1 MNLSD
6 FHNNMIVIDGLQYS
20 NWNRQIFE
28 QLRDGGVTMV
38 HATIVYH
45 EQIRETLLRIAE
57 WNRHFEHNADLIM
70 PVRNADDIRLAKQ
83 LGKVG
88 VMFGAQNCSPIEDD
102 IGMIEVMRELNLMI
116 MQLTYN
122 NQSLLACGCYEAED
136 SGVTRFGRQAIKEM
150 NRVGMI
156 VDMSHSGERSTLD
169 AIEIS
174 ERPIVISHA
183 NPLSFHDA
191 KRNKSDKVLRA
202 LGESGGLLGFSLY
215 PFHLKNGSNCTLDQF
230 CDMVAATADLMGID
244 QIGIGTDL
252 CQEQPLSIL
261 EWMRNGR
268 WSKDMD
274 YGEGSKSNADWPLPL
289 SWFKD
294 SRDFPNLTR
303 GLLARGFEQADVEKI
318 MGLNW
323 LRFLDTG
330 LLSQAVLQKN
340 PASSSP
346 TCYKVG

>member
-1 MNLSD
+1 MSQSLHD
-6 FHNNMIVIDGLQYS
+6 EMIVIDGLQYS
-20 NWNRQIFE
+20 NWNREIFG
-28 QLRDGGVTMV
+28 QLKAGGVTMV

-70 PVRNADDIRLAKQ
+70 PVKSAADIRLAKS

-88 VMFGAQNCSPIEDD
+88 VMFGAQNCSLIEDD
-102 IGMIEVMRELNLMI
+102 IGMIEIMRELNLMI

-169 AIEIS
+169 AIDIS

-183 NPLSFHDA
+183 NPTSFHAA
-191 KRNKSDKVLRA
+191 KRNKSDTVLKA
-202 LGESGGLLGFSLY
+202 LAESGGLLGFSLY
-215 PFHLKNGSNCTLDQF
+215 PFHLKNGPDCSLEEF
-230 CDMVAATADLMGID
+230 CDMVASTADLMGVEH
-244 QIGIGTDL
+244 IGIGTDL
-252 CQEQPLSIL
+252 CQQQPVEVL

-268 WSKDMD
+268 WSKEMD
-274 YGEGSKSNADWPLPL
+274 YGEGSKSNADWPRPL
-289 SWFKD
+289 GWFRD
-294 SRDFPNLTR
+294 SRDFPNITQ
-303 GLLARGFEQADVEKI
+303 GLLARGFSETEVARI

-323 LRFLDTG
+323 LEFFEDG
-330 LLSQAVLQKN
+330 LSVR
-340 PASSSP
+340 
-346 TCYKVG
+346 G

>member
-1 MNLSD
+1 MHLD
-6 FHNNMIVIDGLQYS
+6 LHRQQIVIDGLQYS
-20 NWNRQIFE
+20 NWSREIFE
-28 QLRDGGVTMV
+28 QLQAGGVTMV

-45 EQIRETLLRIAE
+45 EQIRETLLRIGE
-57 WNRHFEHNADLIM
+57 WNRMFEQHGDLIM
-70 PVRNADDIRLAKQ
+70 PVKSADDIRLAKQ

-102 IGMIEVMRELNLMI
+102 IDMIAIMRELNLMI

-136 SGVTRFGRQAIKEM
+136 SGVTRFGRQVIAEM

-156 VDMSHSGERSTLD
+156 VDMSHSAERSTLE

-174 ERPIVISHA
+174 SRPIVISHA
-183 NPLSFHDA
+183 NPNSFHPA
-191 KRNKSDKVLRA
+191 KRNKSDTVLKA

-215 PFHLKNGSNCTLDQF
+215 PFHLKNGPDCTLEEF
-230 CDMVAATADLMGID
+230 CDMVARTADLMGID

-252 CQEQPLSIL
+252 CQQQPLEVL

-268 WSKDMD
+268 WSKEMD
-274 YGEGSKSNADWPLPL
+274 YGEGSKSNADWPRPL
-289 SWFKD
+289 EWFKD
-294 SRDFPNLTR
+294 SRDFPNLTK
-303 GLLARGFEQADVEKI
+303 GLLDRGFSEQDVAKV

-323 LRFLDTG
+323 LNFFDEAL
-330 LLSQAVLQKN
+330 K
-340 PASSSP
+340 PA
-346 TCYKVG
+346 